1 MEKVFF
7 KECFLTDII
16 KYDALT
22 VWDKLKN
29 GISLELEY
37 RPVPFDEDK
46 KRVFAWFKDNKQKY
60 YIGSL
65 SKEDSNMIEQLIY
78 MEWSNVFICKI
89 SHVDKDAAND
99 QRIKV
104 AIYINKNSHQSDKN
118 DRTLKR

>member
-89 SHVDKDAAND
+89 SIRKPRAKRRSQDRL
-99 QRIKV
+99 QIKFFLFFGRYFY
-104 AIYINKNSHQSDKN
+104 APK
-118 DRTLKR
+118 